1 MKVYVCNP
9 GKEALEYACVCVEDD
24 GLPYTS
30 DRELAEKFIYS
41 RAAAGDDFYKLEVYH
56 MSKGDYEVYKLEH
69 RAMEIILYQIM
80 TDIGNPR
87 FNKFPVG
94 EFTMIPILNLEKD
107 YIDEGIYALF
117 DEWSEELDLVDST
130 KFKKSLRR
138 ALHILGILQLQ
149 YSSVSPSAFDK
160 FGKSA
165 MFDFDMKKIFDDGRG
180 KLFTDVPF

>member
-9 GKEALEYACVCVEDD
+9 GKQAIEDACICVEDD

-56 MSKGDYEVYKLEH
+56 MSKGDYELYKLEH
-69 RAMEIILYQIM
+69 RSMEIILYQIM

-87 FNKFPVG
+87 FNKFPIG
-94 EFTMIPILNLEKD
+94 EFTLIPILNLEKD

-117 DEWSEELDLVDST
+117 DEWSEELYAVDTT

-138 ALHILGILQLQ
+138 ALHILGILQIQ
-149 YSSVSPSAFDK
+149 YSSVNSSEFDK
-160 FGKSA
+160 FGKLA
-165 MFDFDMKKIFDDGRG
+165 MFDFDMKKIFDAGQG
-180 KLFTDVPF
+180 KLFMQVPF